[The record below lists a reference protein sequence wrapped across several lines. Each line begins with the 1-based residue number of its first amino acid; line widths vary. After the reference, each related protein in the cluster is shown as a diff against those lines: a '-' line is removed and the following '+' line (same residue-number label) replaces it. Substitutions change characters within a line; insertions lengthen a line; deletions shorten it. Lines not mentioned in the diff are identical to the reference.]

1 LKKEFTVY
9 PNQQQLYYAT
19 PWYFKVTTNTTVVNT
34 TLEQNATLPI
44 INVEVLNFLGIAV
57 SGRILNGIW
66 IDFIVVSM
74 MYIFLNN
81 FNYWMVIKPI
91 KIVDS
96 HKTND
101 LLTKYRMLKNNL
113 KMTNK
118 QQKTALISE
127 YKTDR
132 LIKKVLETV
141 YTDWNLLLIVF
152 FILASIAGNSF
163 IAFGYFIF
171 GMVLIHLSRDY
182 FRHA

>member
-1 LKKEFTVY
+1 VEIKYGFHNLKKEFTVY

-118 QQKTALISE
+118 Q
-127 YKTDR
+127 
-132 LIKKVLETV
+132 
-141 YTDWNLLLIVF
+141 
-152 FILASIAGNSF
+152 
-163 IAFGYFIF
+163 
-171 GMVLIHLSRDY
+171 
-182 FRHA
+182 